1 MDRPQIPLNA
11 LRAFE
16 SSARHLNLG
25 RAAVE
30 LCVTQAAVS
39 HQIKGLEQ
47 RLGVSL
53 FRRVPRGLVLTD
65 EGTALVPVLTAAFD
79 RVAET
84 LDRFMDGRFHETL
97 HVGVVGTFAVGWL
110 MPRLATFEALHPT
123 IDLRIYTN
131 NNRVDPAGEGLDLAI
146 RFGDGNWQ
154 ATEAVPLFAAPMTP
168 LCNPEIA
175 REISTPANLARQV
188 LLRSYR
194 ADEWLQWFAAAG
206 IEPPVMRGPMFDSSV
221 AIAQMAASGYGV
233 ALLPTRLFER
243 EIARGSLC
251 RLFETEVAAGSYW
264 LTRLTSRRES
274 PAMAKFRTW
283 LVECSAASFTEGK
296 DDGTVEMAPPELL

>member
-16 SSARHLNLG
+16 AAARHLNLG

-39 HQIKGLEQ
+39 HQIKGLET
-47 RLGVSL
+47 RLGVTL

-65 EGTALVPVLTAAFD
+65 EGAALVPVLTTAFD

-110 MPRLATFEALHPT
+110 IPRLAAFEMLHPT

-131 NNRVDPAGEGLDLAI
+131 NNRVDLAGEGLDLAI

-154 ATEAVPLFAAPMTP
+154 ATDAEPLFAAPMTP
-168 LCNPEIA
+168 LCNPDIA
-175 REISTPANLARQV
+175 RQISSPADLAQQV

-194 ADEWLQWFAAAG
+194 ADEWPGWFAAAAV
-206 IEPPVMRGPMFDSSV
+206 EPPLMRGPMFDSSV
-221 AIAQMAASGYGV
+221 AIAQMAVDGYGI

-243 EIARGSLC
+243 QIAKGSLC
-251 RLFETEVAAGSYW
+251 RLFEAEIVAGSYW

-274 PAMAKFRTW
+274 PAMVQFRTW
-283 LVECSAASFTEGK
+283 LAQCSAT
-296 DDGTVEMAPPELL
+296 T

>member
-16 SSARHLNLG
+16 SAARHLNLS

-39 HQIKGLEQ
+39 HQIKALED
-47 RLGVSL
+47 RLGVAL

-65 EGTALVPVLTAAFD
+65 EGAALVPVLTNSFD

-110 MPRLATFEALHPT
+110 LPRLAQFEALHPT
-123 IDLRIYTN
+123 IDVRVYTN
-131 NNRVDPAGEGLDLAI
+131 NNRVDIASEGLDVAI
-146 RFGDGNWQ
+146 RFGDGNWR
-154 ATEAVPLFAAPMTP
+154 ATESVRLFSAPMTP
-168 LCNPEIA
+168 LCHPDVA
-175 REISTPANLARQV
+175 SQISTPTDLHKHT

-194 ADEWLQWFAAAG
+194 TDEWSLWFDAVG
-206 IEPPVMRGPMFDSSV
+206 LDLPPMRGPMFDTSV
-221 AIAQMAASGYGV
+221 AIAQMAAEGLGV
-233 ALLPTRLFER
+233 ALLPARLFER
-243 EIARGSLC
+243 EITNGRLC
-251 RLFETEVAAGSYW
+251 RPFATEVETGAYW
-264 LTRLTSRRES
+264 LTRLTSRNIRPAICKFGAWLTS
-274 PAMAKFRTW
+274 PPLTDAFDNRDIGPPS
-283 LVECSAASFTEGK
+283 SAAPRT
-296 DDGTVEMAPPELL
+296 

>member
-16 SSARHLNLG
+16 SAARHLHLG

-39 HQIKGLEQ
+39 HQIKGLEE

-65 EGTALVPVLTAAFD
+65 EGAALVPVLTSAFD
-79 RVAET
+79 KMAET

-110 MPRLATFEALHPT
+110 MPRLAEFEALHPT

-131 NNRVDPAGEGLDLAI
+131 NNRVDLAGEGLDMAI

-168 LCNPEIA
+168 LCSPGIA
-175 REISTPANLARQV
+175 REITMPSDLAQQV

-194 ADEWLQWFAAAG
+194 ADEWLQWFSAAET
-206 IEPPVMRGPMFDSSV
+206 EPPPMRAPMCDSSV
-221 AIAQMAASGYGV
+221 AIAQMAVNGYGV

-243 EIARGSLC
+243 EIAEGSLC
-251 RLFETEVAAGSYW
+251 RLFDIEVAAGSYW
-264 LTRLTSRRES
+264 LTRLSSRGES
-274 PAMAKFRTW
+274 PAMINFRTW
-283 LVECSAASFTEGK
+283 LVECSRATSA
-296 DDGTVEMAPPELL
+296 